1 MPLGQVLFLFLLK
14 LKLKSIMINFE
25 YLEKN
30 LENLRTQY
38 LTAQPFP
45 YLIIDNFCDDEKLSK
60 AYANVPELSNKSR
73 DYGFAG
79 NKFEKSNYKEICPE
93 FLELYND
100 LASERFNLILSFITA
115 KKTFVDPKNFG
126 GGLHQGK
133 KNSFLDMHLD
143 FNYHP
148 LHKNWYRELNLLL
161 YLNKDWKEEYK
172 GHLKIKDLRTNDE
185 AELAVPFNRMIIQQC
200 APYSLHGYDMTNFPD
215 GRYRTSIATYAY
227 QIHER
232 LIETPRTTDWFP
244 KEDASTFKKLFAKNY
259 NILVKT
265 KNKFFG
271 SATAKNQ

>member
-1 MPLGQVLFLFLLK
+1 
-14 LKLKSIMINFE
+14 MINFE
-25 YLEKN
+25 QI
-30 LENLRTQY
+30 ENSLDALRVQY
-38 LTAQPFP
+38 LSAQPFP
-45 YLIIDNFCDDEKLSK
+45 HLLIDNFCNSEKLNK
-60 AYANVPELSNKSR
+60 AYESVPELNNKSR
-73 DYGFAG
+73 DYSFAN

-100 LASERFNLILSFITA
+100 LSSERFNKILAHITA

-148 LHKNWYRELNLLL
+148 LNKNWYRELNLLL
-161 YLNKDWKEEYK
+161 YLNKDWKPEYK
-172 GHLKIKDLRTNDE
+172 GELKIKDLRTNEE
-185 AELAVPFNRMIIQQC
+185 AELAVPFNRLIIQQC

-215 GRYRTSIATYAY
+215 GRFRTSIATYAY
-227 QIHER
+227 QIHDR

-244 KEDASTFKKLFAKNY
+244 KEDASFIKKEFAKNY
-259 NILVKT
+259 NFLVKT